1 MELKEEFFKIPLF
14 IGSFVDVKI
23 PGRQLTDVV
32 QIPAKA
38 LRDRDTVWVVV
49 NKQLQI
55 RNVKIAHIDLDNV
68 YISGGVTIGEKIVIS
83 PIKGASKGLK
93 VRIDGDNEI
102 GPERNKEETK
112 KRKFTQSVELI
123 INFKDI
129 DVKKGFAINEVVQ
142 LPKTSSP
149 ATVCVIATG
158 DMSQKAK
165 TAKADVVIG
174 NEELTKYE
182 SNKRESRKFINKY
195 DFFLADTKIMPT
207 VGKALGQL
215 LGPRGKMPTPVP
227 FNASIEAFLARF
239 RTSIKVRT
247 RASLSISCKI
257 GDESMEDADLAINA
271 NAVLNAIEKKL
282 PNGEKNIK
290 KIMIKTT
297 MGKPI
302 KQVQEVKKKH
312 A

>member
-1 MELKEEFFKIPLF
+1 MITEA
-14 IGSFVDVKI
+14 
-23 PGRQLTDVV
+23 QLAEVV
-32 QIPAKA
+32 TKA
-38 LRDRDTVWVVV
+38 
-49 NKQLQI
+49 
-55 RNVKIAHIDLDNV
+55 
-68 YISGGVTIGEKIVIS
+68 
-83 PIKGASKGLK
+83 
-93 VRIDGDNEI
+93 
-102 GPERNKEETK
+102 KEETK
-112 KRKFTQSVELI
+112 KTKFKQSVELI

-142 LPKTSSP
+142 LPKTNSP

-165 TAKADVVIG
+165 AANADSVIG
-174 NEELTKYE
+174 NEELEKFE
-182 SNKRESRKFINKY
+182 ANKRESRKFINKY

-227 FNASIEAFLARF
+227 FNAPIDAFLARF

-257 GDESMEDADLAINA
+257 GDETMEDADLAVNA
-271 NAVLNAIEKKL
+271 ATVLSAIEKKL

-290 KIMIKTT
+290 KVMIKTT
-297 MGKPI
+297 MGKPV
-302 KQVQEVKKKH
+302 KQIQEIKKKY

>member
-1 MELKEEFFKIPLF
+1 MITEAQLAEVITQAKE
-14 IGSFVDVKI
+14 G
-23 PGRQLTDVV
+23 
-32 QIPAKA
+32 
-38 LRDRDTVWVVV
+38 
-49 NKQLQI
+49 
-55 RNVKIAHIDLDNV
+55 
-68 YISGGVTIGEKIVIS
+68 
-83 PIKGASKGLK
+83 
-93 VRIDGDNEI
+93 
-102 GPERNKEETK
+102 TK
-112 KRKFTQSVELI
+112 KRKFKQSVELI

-129 DVKKGFAINEVVQ
+129 DVKKGFAINEVIQ
-142 LPKTSSP
+142 LPKTNSP

-165 TAKADVVIG
+165 AAKADSVIG
-174 NEELTKYE
+174 NDELTKYE
-182 SNKRESRKFINKY
+182 ANKRESRKFINKY

-227 FNASIEAFLARF
+227 FNAPIDAFLARF

-257 GDESMEDADLAINA
+257 GDESMENADLATNA
-271 NAVLNAIEKKL
+271 FTVLNAIEKKL

-290 KIMIKTT
+290 KVLIKTT
-297 MGKPI
+297 MGKPV
-302 KQVQEVKKKH
+302 KQVQEIKKKY

>member
-1 MELKEEFFKIPLF
+1 MAE
-14 IGSFVDVKI
+14 VVK
-23 PGRQLTDVV
+23 
-32 QIPAKA
+32 KA
-38 LRDRDTVWVVV
+38 
-49 NKQLQI
+49 
-55 RNVKIAHIDLDNV
+55 
-68 YISGGVTIGEKIVIS
+68 
-83 PIKGASKGLK
+83 
-93 VRIDGDNEI
+93 
-102 GPERNKEETK
+102 KEETK

-165 TAKADVVIG
+165 AAKADAVIG
-174 NEELTKYE
+174 NDELTKFE

-227 FNASIEAFLARF
+227 FNAPIESFLSRF
-239 RTSIKVRT
+239 KTSIRVRVKN
-247 RASLSISCKI
+247 SLSISCKI
-257 GDESMEDADLAINA
+257 GDTTMDEQQVAA
-271 NAVLNAIEKKL
+271 NAMAVINNLKTKF
-282 PNGEKNIK
+282 PNGDKNIRK
-290 KIMIKTT
+290 YMVKTT
-297 MGKPI
+297 MGKAA
-302 KQVQEVKKKH
+302 KLVHKVTK
-312 A
+312 

>member
-1 MELKEEFFKIPLF
+1 MVTEAQFVEIVKQVKTTTKE
-14 IGSFVDVKI
+14 
-23 PGRQLTDVV
+23 
-32 QIPAKA
+32 
-38 LRDRDTVWVVV
+38 
-49 NKQLQI
+49 
-55 RNVKIAHIDLDNV
+55 
-68 YISGGVTIGEKIVIS
+68 
-83 PIKGASKGLK
+83 
-93 VRIDGDNEI
+93 
-102 GPERNKEETK
+102 
-112 KRKFTQSVELI
+112 RKFKQAVELI

-149 ATVCVIATG
+149 ATVCIIAG
-158 DMSQKAK
+158 GEMGQKAK
-165 TAKADVVIG
+165 AANADIVIG
-174 NEELTKYE
+174 EEELNKFAT
-182 SNKRESRKFINKY
+182 NKRESRKFINKY
-195 DFFLADTKIMPT
+195 DFFLADTQVMPT
-207 VGKALGQL
+207 VGKSLGQL

-227 FNASIEAFLARF
+227 FNADIVAFLARF

-247 RASLSISCKI
+247 RASLSVSCKI

-297 MGKPI
+297 MGKPV